1 MKWNEVTFHFSAR
14 PTQGTSAGVAD
25 PSQIHSYDTPATI
38 CLKEG
43 DVVQVANSPRAQF
56 SPNNGSWSAHVT
68 DDEQMYYHNA
78 VDGTSHWELRS
89 WYVAGIA
96 TVQTVMH
103 VALDSTARTGPTQR
117 CCE

>member
-43 DVVQVANSPRAQF
+43 DVVQVANCPRAQF

-78 VDGTSHWELRS
+78 VDGTSHWELPHDMWR
-89 WYVAGIA
+89 A
-96 TVQTVMH
+96 
-103 VALDSTARTGPTQR
+103 
-117 CCE
+117 